1 MTSGKTLLILVFQ
14 CCNWKA
20 ETWSNLEDTVH
31 HAAWSQCG
39 NHLIFATKNKVIC
52 NFNQS
57 FQSTL
62 FSSFVLDSIQLLEAR
77 AKQSC
82 FMLCNSI

>member
-1 MTSGKTLLILVFQ
+1 MTDEKYKILVFQ

-39 NHLIFATKNKVIC
+39 NHLIFATKNKVSC
-52 NFNQS
+52 NF
-57 FQSTL
+57 
-62 FSSFVLDSIQLLEAR
+62 VDHKR
-77 AKQSC
+77 
-82 FMLCNSI
+82 